1 MNRSSGLRNKLIYLA
16 VIIVMLLPLY
26 LLGQPATGQSGDT
39 PGKLNQLRNDFDISE
54 ADLGE
59 IDPAS
64 ESMKL
69 ASLGL
74 RGVAAT
80 LLWKKSEDYK
90 RHHEWDRLSATLNQI
105 AKLQPHYEAVW
116 EHQAHNLSYNV
127 SAEFDDYTQRYDW
140 VKKGMSFLSE
150 GVRKNRNAP
159 RLIWYTGWFYGQKL
173 GLSDEKR
180 QFRELFREDDPL
192 HAELLEE
199 GIAVDSPEARGPDGR
214 PDNWLVG
221 RLWLNRGYDLVDS
234 GVRLVNKTPLTFFEI
249 GPKWRILHAV
259 AIEEEGT
266 LDDRA
271 KDAWQRAGDD
281 WYRYGTRSIQTT
293 SPFTIQLAGLEDLRR
308 RRAGLVERF
317 EEAAGET
324 LEKMRQERRDALSD
338 AQLRAIETPAAE
350 RTAEQVALAA
360 QAEPTLEP
368 PYFLVAKASPE
379 NVQLKA
385 LQLAVEIDDVD
396 QRIQKTE
403 SYRGQMN
410 YEYWETRTRAEQ
422 EDVMIEARR
431 LVYEAE
437 QLNDRADL
445 DGAIAAYDK
454 AWVKWAEVF
463 DRYPVLIEDAA
474 SDDLLDSINRY
485 RVATDQSE
493 LPDDFP
499 LKTFYE
505 MRTMDEADSEEYA
518 RIRQEETD
526 TTPDA
531 PSFDLARPYQGTAN
545 AAAESTEAA
554 TPEMSEAEP
563 QEEPNAEEA
572 TDEPADSEAESEDAE
587 SEAPADETEEE

>member
-1 MNRSSGLRNKLIYLA
+1 
-16 VIIVMLLPLY
+16 
-26 LLGQPATGQSGDT
+26 
-39 PGKLNQLRNDFDISE
+39 
-54 ADLGE
+54 
-59 IDPAS
+59 
-64 ESMKL
+64 MKL

-80 LLWKKSEDYK
+80 LLWKKSEDYQVL
-90 RHHEWDRLSATLNQI
+90 HEWDRLSATLNQI
-105 AKLQPHYEAVW
+105 AKLQPHYEKVW

-127 SAEFDDYTQRYDW
+127 SVEFDDYRQRYDW

-234 GVRLVNKTPLTFFEI
+234 GVTLKNKTPLTFFEV
-249 GPKWRILHAV
+249 GPKWRILHAT

-293 SPFTIQLAGLEDLRR
+293 SPFTIQLAGLEDLQR

-317 EEAAGET
+317 EEAAGPT
-324 LEKMRQERRDALSD
+324 LEKMRQERLDALSD
-338 AQLRAIETPAAE
+338 AQREALDTPAAE
-350 RTAEQVALAA
+350 RTPEQANLAA
-360 QAEPTLEP
+360 QAEATLEP

-396 QRIQKTE
+396 QRIQKTD

-410 YEYWETRTRAEQ
+410 YDYWETRTRAEQ

-445 DGAIAAYDK
+445 DGAIAAYDQ

-505 MRTMDEADSEEYA
+505 MRTAEQADPEEYA
-518 RIRQEETD
+518 RLRAEEVD
-526 TTPDA
+526 ATPEA
-531 PSFDLARPYQGTAN
+531 PSFDLAQPYKGSAKKQDAAN
-545 AAAESTEAA
+545 KQDADAEQSEPESAEPTEEPDSEPAES
-554 TPEMSEAEP
+554 AE
-563 QEEPNAEEA
+563 QA
-572 TDEPADSEAESEDAE
+572 DEPAAEKE
-587 SEAPADETEEE
+587 PAVEKEPAAEEEPAAEKEPAAEEESAEE